1 MAATVDGVGPTS
13 GVGPATGTGPADVT
27 KLDASKGN
35 ATPSIAKGLYASQGG
50 PIRSAQKTSGPSGV
64 GLAPKAKADIEKAL
78 AEVNEAKFQMRVTAD
93 RLIKHPHDDDL
104 HLDLVK
110 ADVVAQRTL
119 KGARANLG
127 QVIAREADHSS
138 SLRSSLVLKEQRQAS
153 KNPPPSA
160 TKVREFE
167 AKVIN
172 DTPLADRDE
181 VAGAILKSKE
191 LRATGE
197 LARTSAAMLAVAKT
211 KNPFL
216 NPSQTEERKSIL
228 ADVRE
233 YVTQARPEEAHLAPN
248 ELAEAQLARFE
259 SVADSVTTLADK
271 FDPFLFVMLKNEV
284 RAGMVAASMNLDYLG
299 KFDAL
304 VASYSTKLAPRY

>member
-1 MAATVDGVGPTS
+1 
-13 GVGPATGTGPADVT
+13 
-27 KLDASKGN
+27 
-35 ATPSIAKGLYASQGG
+35 
-50 PIRSAQKTSGPSGV
+50 
-64 GLAPKAKADIEKAL
+64 
-78 AEVNEAKFQMRVTAD
+78 
-93 RLIKHPHDDDL
+93 
-104 HLDLVK
+104 
-110 ADVVAQRTL
+110 
-119 KGARANLG
+119 
-127 QVIAREADHSS
+127 
-138 SLRSSLVLKEQRQAS
+138 

-172 DTPLADRDE
+172 GMPSADRDE

-216 NPSQTEERKSIL
+216 NPSQTEERKSIV
-228 ADVRE
+228 ADVRD
-233 YVTQARPEEAHLAPN
+233 YVTQDRPEEAKLAPH
-248 ELAEAQLARFE
+248 ELAEAQLARFK
-259 SVADSVTTLADK
+259 SIADSVTASEADSVTASERK
-271 FDPFLFVMLKNEV
+271 FDPFLFAMLTNEV

-304 VASYSTKLAPRY
+304 VASY

>member
-1 MAATVDGVGPTS
+1 MAATVDGVGPMS
-13 GVGPATGTGPADVT
+13 GVGSATGAGPADVT

-50 PIRSAQKTSGPSGV
+50 PIRSAQKTGGPSSV
-64 GLAPKAKADIEKAL
+64 ALPQKTKAAIEDAL
-78 AEVNEAKFQMRVTAD
+78 AEVRVAKVRLAVAYD
-93 RLIKHPHDDDL
+93 RYSRNSGDDDFL
-104 HLDLVK
+104 GPALTH
-110 ADVVAQRTL
+110 L

-138 SLRSSLVLKEQRQAS
+138 SLRSSLVLKEQRPAS
-153 KNPPPSA
+153 KNLPPSA

-172 DTPLADRDE
+172 GTPLADRDE

-228 ADVRE
+228 ADVRDC
-233 YVTQARPEEAHLAPN
+233 VTQPRPEEAHLAPN

-259 SVADSVTTLADK
+259 SVADSVTRLADK